1 MEKVTTINILGT
13 CISRDTFSTHADD
26 GSYLVQQYVNEFDP
40 FYFGGK
46 GMEVDKER
54 YFDYDTT
61 GLIPPFRKRCM
72 YLDATKTIMDYIKEK
87 DSDFLLIDAAICR
100 MPTLRVGD
108 TFISVSRNRADF
120 FRMLKEEGII
130 HDDVAEELRVP
141 CEEFEERLRSFS
153 SEVLKVY
160 PPEKIVLIE
169 LQGSY
174 VHYNGKVLTPFG
186 GLDNLTEKN
195 KRMKLGFELLK
206 EQLAGCHIVPMLDA
220 VVADTNHWLKTA
232 FIHYTREY
240 YDYAYE
246 CMNVIAK
253 KLPRDEEELEI
264 RRLHRDYTQLYYK
277 KFFNMLALDF
287 AQSTVEKENALNIER
302 KRKEHLNLQAKL
314 LGSIADKAVYRED
327 TDISI
332 SSAIIYGWSRVS
344 EYLLKL
350 LANKGIKPVAVVENL
365 EQTTIGAEYFEGG
378 VPLLNRASKLPPAD
392 CVVVSDMINADKIV
406 PRLKATKK
414 WRIFTAEEF
423 ARLFIDF

>member
-1 MEKVTTINILGT
+1 
-13 CISRDTFSTHADD
+13 
-26 GSYLVQQYVNEFDP
+26 
-40 FYFGGK
+40 
-46 GMEVDKER
+46 
-54 YFDYDTT
+54 
-61 GLIPPFRKRCM
+61 
-72 YLDATKTIMDYIKEK
+72 MDY
-87 DSDFLLIDAAICR
+87 F
-100 MPTLRVGD
+100 
-108 TFISVSRNRADF
+108 
-120 FRMLKEEGII
+120 
-130 HDDVAEELRVP
+130 
-141 CEEFEERLRSFS
+141 
-153 SEVLKVY
+153 
-160 PPEKIVLIE
+160 
-169 LQGSY
+169 
-174 VHYNGKVLTPFG
+174 
-186 GLDNLTEKN
+186 
-195 KRMKLGFELLK
+195 
-206 EQLAGCHIVPMLDA
+206 
-220 VVADTNHWLKTA
+220 
-232 FIHYTREY
+232 HYTREY

-365 EQTTIGAEYFEGG
+365 RQTTIGAEYFEGG